1 MHTYESL
8 LKHQHGTKER
18 VISVMG
24 GKCQLCGYDKC
35 AKALE
40 LHHIDPSQK
49 NRVISGNLLNNSWDK
64 LCDELRK
71 CILVCAN
78 CHREIHSGL
87 YEGELVSSFNE
98 DVATMFSKLIAD
110 LKTKHLHYC
119 KTCGKIISSRSVRC
133 AECSRL
139 ERSVTNKPNR
149 NELKSLIRSTP
160 FITIAKRYG
169 VTDNAV
175 RKWCVN
181 YKLPSKVSE
190 IHRLSDKD
198 WELI

>member
-1 MHTYESL
+1 MSNYESL
-8 LKHQHGTKER
+8 LKHQHSTKER

-49 NRVISGNLLNNSWDK
+49 DSVISGNLLNNSWDK

-87 YEGELVSSFNE
+87 YNGELISSFNE
-98 DVATMFSKLIAD
+98 DIATKFSKLIAD
-110 LKTKHLHYC
+110 LKTKHLRYC
-119 KTCGKIISSRSVRC
+119 KNCGKVISSRSVYC
-133 AECSRL
+133 ADCSL
-139 ERSVTNKPNR
+139 SEWSVPNKPTR
-149 NELKSLIRSTP
+149 EELKNLIRSTQ
-160 FITIAKRYG
+160 FTTIAKKYC

-175 RKWCVN
+175 RKWCVKYN
-181 YKLPSKVSE
+181 LPFKVSE
-190 IHRLSDKD
+190 IRCLSDKD
-198 WELI
+198 WESI